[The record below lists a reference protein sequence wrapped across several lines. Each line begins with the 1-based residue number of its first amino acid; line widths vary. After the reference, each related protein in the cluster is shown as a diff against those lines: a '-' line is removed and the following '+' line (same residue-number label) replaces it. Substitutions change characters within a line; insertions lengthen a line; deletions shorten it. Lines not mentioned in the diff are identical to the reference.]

1 MVVKV
6 GYLLPTREGVMEGR
20 HAARPVIDLA
30 VLAEQTGLDSV
41 WLGDSVTVKPRH
53 DPLTMLAAI
62 AARTERIELGTAVL
76 LPILRNPVIL
86 AQQLATLDQIS
97 TGRLIVGVGIGQ
109 DIPTVR
115 AEFAAVG
122 VPFEKRLGRM
132 MEGVRL
138 WKALWSGEP
147 VTHDGRW
154 QLDACTIGP
163 IPHTPSGPPIW
174 GCGNVPAALERCAK
188 HFDGWFPAGP
198 SQSDVWTSRWR
209 ELQGYAAKVG
219 RSDGRITGAAYLTMS
234 LDQDGGAADA
244 ALNSYLERYYNM
256 PAARIRQYQGCYAG
270 GIDGALT
277 WLRGYVEGGV
287 SHLCLRVIGDHE
299 RNIAAVGEIRAAL
312 NS

>member
-1 MVVKV
+1 MGVKV

-30 VLAEQTGLDSV
+30 VLAEETGLDSV

-53 DPLTMLAAI
+53 DPLTMLAGI

-97 TGRLIVGVGIGQ
+97 TGRLIVGIGIGQ
-109 DIPTVR
+109 DIPTVHK
-115 AEFAAVG
+115 EFTAAG
-122 VPFEKRLGRM
+122 VPFERRVGRM

-154 QLDACTIGP
+154 QLDGCSIGP
-163 IPHTPSGPPIW
+163 VPHRPGGPPIW

-198 SQSDVWTSRWR
+198 TQSEVWTQRW
-209 ELQGYAAKVG
+209 QDVQTFASQAG
-219 RSDGRITGAAYLTMS
+219 RAGGDVVGAAYLTMS
-234 LDQDGGAADA
+234 IDEDSNAADA

-256 PAARIRQYQGCYAG
+256 PAAKIREYQGSYAG
-270 GIDGALT
+270 NFDGVLD
-277 WLRGYVEGGV
+277 WLRGYVNGGA
-287 SHLCLRVIGDHE
+287 SHLCLRIIGDHE
-299 RNIAAVGEIRAAL
+299 RNIAKAEDIRRAL

>member
-122 VPFEKRLGRM
+122 VPVRKAPRPHDGGRPVV
-132 MEGVRL
+132 EGV
-138 WKALWSGEP
+138 
-147 VTHDGRW
+147 V
-154 QLDACTIGP
+154 
-163 IPHTPSGPPIW
+163 
-174 GCGNVPAALERCAK
+174 
-188 HFDGWFPAGP
+188 
-198 SQSDVWTSRWR
+198 
-209 ELQGYAAKVG
+209 VG
-219 RSDGRITGAAYLTMS
+219 
-234 LDQDGGAADA
+234 
-244 ALNSYLERYYNM
+244 
-256 PAARIRQYQGCYAG
+256 
-270 GIDGALT
+270 
-277 WLRGYVEGGV
+277 
-287 SHLCLRVIGDHE
+287 
-299 RNIAAVGEIRAAL
+299 
-312 NS
+312 

>member
-1 MVVKV
+1 MVKV

-30 VLAEQTGLDSV
+30 VMAEQAGLDSV

-62 AARTERIELGTAVL
+62 AARSERIELGTAVL

-97 TGRLIVGVGIGQ
+97 TGRLIVGIGIGQ

-115 AEFAAVG
+115 TEFTAVG
-122 VPFEKRLGRM
+122 VPFEKRIGRM
-132 MEGVRL
+132 MEAVRL
-138 WKALWSGEP
+138 WKALWTGEP

-163 IPHTPSGPPIW
+163 VPYTPSGPPIW
-174 GCGNVPAALERCAK
+174 GCGNVPAALARCAK

-198 SQSDVWTSRWR
+198 SQSDVWAGRWR
-209 ELQGYAAKVG
+209 ELQGYADAAG
-219 RSDGRITGAAYLTMS
+219 RSAGEVTGAAYLTLA
-234 LDQDGGAADA
+234 LDQDSAAADA

-256 PAARIRQYQGCYAG
+256 PAAKIRQYQGCYAG
-270 GIDGALT
+270 GTDGAVS
-277 WLRGYVEGGV
+277 WLRGYVEGGAT
-287 SHLCLRVIGDHE
+287 HLCLRVIGDHE
-299 RNIAAVGEIRAAL
+299 RNIATVGTIRAAL